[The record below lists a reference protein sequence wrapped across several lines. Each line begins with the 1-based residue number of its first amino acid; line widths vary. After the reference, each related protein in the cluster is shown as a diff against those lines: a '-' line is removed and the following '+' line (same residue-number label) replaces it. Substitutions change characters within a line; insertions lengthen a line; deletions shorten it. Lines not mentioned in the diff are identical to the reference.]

1 MEAEQASLRTGV
13 LQLDRYVQQFA
24 QLPGDSQAQPLAGD
38 GIGLSA
44 AAVEPPENAFPVLQW
59 NAAALVPDQDDGAVG
74 GVFQLHSRTAVG
86 AGVFDGVFSQ
96 NHYQLPQAVVV
107 GQHLVLNRVRAGK
120 IQGKMDAYQ
129 EFFAG
134 KTIDEIEAWFASSC
148 SDANGRPLKIT
159 DKSSD
164 EDKAKYDALNED
176 QQAALVDLTT
186 SATMSLQDAHG
197 DILTALAKSCEN
209 VRATA

>member
-1 MEAEQASLRTGV
+1 
-13 LQLDRYVQQFA
+13 
-24 QLPGDSQAQPLAGD
+24 
-38 GIGLSA
+38 
-44 AAVEPPENAFPVLQW
+44 
-59 NAAALVPDQDDGAVG
+59 
-74 GVFQLHSRTAVG
+74 
-86 AGVFDGVFSQ
+86 
-96 NHYQLPQAVVV
+96 
-107 GQHLVLNRVRAGK
+107 
-120 IQGKMDAYQ
+120 MDAYQ

-134 KTIDEIEAWFASSC
+134 KTIDEIQAWFVSSC

-164 EDKAKYDALNED
+164 EDKAKDDALNED

-209 VRATA
+209 ARATA

>member
-1 MEAEQASLRTGV
+1 MAVRAPARTTPGCAGV
-13 LQLDRYVQQFA
+13 QHEHGVCPTLLDENNAILDSYVDQVEVA
-24 QLPGDSQAQPLAGD
+24 TPNYDGD
-38 GIGLSA
+38 GMPHFSGWPGQSA
-44 AAVEPPENAFPVLQW
+44 YNADTDHDGKVDATVEPTAESFLEEVSSWQTKRERG
-59 NAAALVPDQDDGAVG
+59 DGYKLGSGTWAEE
-74 GVFQLHSRTAVG
+74 
-86 AGVFDGVFSQ
+86 
-96 NHYQLPQAVVV
+96 
-107 GQHLVLNRVRAGK
+107 
-120 IQGKMDAYQ
+120 MDAYQ

-134 KTIDEIEAWFASSC
+134 KTIDEIQAWFASSC

-209 VRATA
+209 ARATA